1 MKNPV
6 MSRLVCLLLAVLT
19 VLTLCSCASSPS
31 TDHPETASNG
41 TELSVYFFSAGK
53 ADAILLTTKNATVLI
68 DCGEKGFGQTI
79 LDHLSE
85 QGISKIDVL
94 IITHFD
100 QDHVGGAAKV
110 INNIPIETV
119 LQSNCPKDSEEYE
132 KYVKALNNAGL
143 VPTTVREDYAF
154 ILDGVMFDINPPRLS
169 DYQDDDSNNSSLIV
183 TVTNGDNV
191 LLFMGDAQT
200 ERIAEYLAGAPVDCD
215 LIKIPHH
222 GGADEMMDELIAATE
237 PEYAVI
243 TCAEEEP
250 DISFTYAM
258 LAEANVSIL
267 LTSEAPVTV
276 HSDGTILTVG
286 YTE

>member
-1 MKNPV
+1 MKTLG
-6 MSRLVCLLLAVLT
+6 MRSFACLLALLLALA
-19 VLTLCSCASSPS
+19 LCGC
-31 TDHPETASNG
+31 TASTASADTG

-53 ADAILLTTKNATVLI
+53 ADAILFSTENAAVLI

-85 QGISKIDVL
+85 QGISKIDDL

-110 INNIPIETV
+110 INNIPIGTV

-143 VPTTVREDYAF
+143 DPVTVREDYIF
-154 ILDGVMFDINPPRLS
+154 MLDGVVFKVNPPRLS
-169 DYQDDDSNNSSLIV
+169 DYKDDDSNNSSLIV
-183 TVTNGDNV
+183 TVTNGNSV

-200 ERIAEYLAGAPVDCD
+200 ERIAEYLAMSPVDCD

-222 GGADEMMDELIAATE
+222 GGEDDLMDELIAATA

-243 TCAEEEP
+243 TCSEEEP
-250 DISFTYAM
+250 DTSATRAVLEEAGVNM
-258 LAEANVSIL
+258 LS
-267 LTSEAPVTV
+267 TSNAPVTV
-276 HSDGTILTVG
+276 YSDGTVLTVA
-286 YTE
+286 YTG